1 MKKYTDVL
9 REYAK
14 RLNDDDLKYLNMRLT
29 HRLGGDVG
37 EAIEFMQRNQEIDRW
52 LSSAG
57 NATDFFDMLDSID
70 SSVQQEVKKRFGSY
84 EQAKEKSKASA
95 ATASAAGR

>member
-14 RLNDDDLKYLNMRLT
+14 RLNDEDLKFLNMRLT

-37 EAIEFMQRNQEIDRW
+37 EAIEFMQRNQEVDRW
-52 LSSAG
+52 LSTAG
-57 NATDFFDMLDSID
+57 NATDFFDMLDQID
-70 SSVQQEVKKRFGSY
+70 ASVQQEVKKRFGGY
-84 EQAKEKSKASA
+84 EQKESKATFRA
-95 ATASAAGR
+95 ASSR